1 LARLSNKI
9 PNPGLWI
16 LGVARLSGKNHTATA
31 PAVGGLFFPQSRSLG
46 IDRSEHSLAQQ
57 AKIVYAGSNNTSY
70 EQGDTD
76 LLRLAEMKVG
86 ANQVRRLC
94 KQIGVERCQERDK
107 AVAEYQALPL
117 VERKGVPKGMSAPK
131 VAVVGVDGGRLQ
143 IFNRSVKANPQISSE
158 PSADSATAI
167 PQANPEPSPQANPE
181 PLPDPELSDDHPDE
195 RENNGQHWREDKIGL
210 LMTMK
215 SVVYASDPCPEIP
228 KTFVNPLRIM
238 KLARELEKQVPAEQE
253 AAKAGTDAD
262 AEQEAY
268 IDASTEWE
276 RPEVES
282 RRLVASRRVWE
293 SFGPMVATRAWQWG
307 FFQALRR
314 AFIGDGA
321 SNNWTLWR
329 NHFSSFT
336 PILDFIHALSYVF
349 AAAMAGRGF
358 SEGWACYVR
367 WIEWVWQGRVDKVL
381 EELAVRQT
389 ELGLPTKEESANS
402 PRQVVARALEYL
414 GNNVTRMKYAEYRRE
429 GLPITSSYV
438 ESAVKQFN
446 YRVKGT
452 EKFWNEK
459 GAEEMLQLRADFL
472 SDDQPLDDFWKHR
485 EANESGQRRY
495 RKAA

>member
-1 LARLSNKI
+1 M
-9 PNPGLWI
+9 P
-16 LGVARLSGKNHTATA
+16 SGKNRTATA

-70 EQGDTD
+70 EQGGTD
-76 LLRLAEMKVG
+76 LLRLGEMKVG
-86 ANQVRRLC
+86 ASQVRRLC
-94 KQIGVERCQERDK
+94 KQIGVERCQERDQ

-117 VERKGVPKGMSAPK
+117 VERKGLPEGVRPPK

-143 IFNRSVKANPQISSE
+143 IFNRSVRATSPASSE
-158 PSADSATAI
+158 PSADR
-167 PQANPEPSPQANPE
+167 
-181 PLPDPELSDDHPDE
+181 ELSDDHPDE

-210 LMTMK
+210 LMTMT
-215 SVVYASDPCPEIP
+215 SEVQTSDPCPEIP

-238 KLARELEKQVPAEQE
+238 KLARELKKRVPAEQD
-253 AAKAGTDAD
+253 AAKPATDAD

-268 IDASTEWE
+268 SDPSTEWE

-282 RRLVASRRVWE
+282 KRLVASRREWE
-293 SFGPMVATRAWQWG
+293 LFGPMVATRAWQWG

-329 NHFSSFT
+329 SHFSSFT

-349 AAAMAGRGF
+349 AAAMGGRGF

-381 EELAVRQT
+381 DELEMRQT

-414 GNNVTRMKYAEYRRE
+414 RNNATRMKYSEYRRD

-452 EKFWNEK
+452 EKFWNEQ

-472 SDDQPLDDFWKHR
+472 SDDQPLDDFWKRR
-485 EANESGQRRY
+485 EANETGQRRY